1 MDISKRLKE
10 LREIHKLTQE
20 ELAQGLNVSR
30 TTISNYEN
38 GSRTPDISMINNIAD
53 FYNITINSI
62 FSDTIEYKSK
72 HKSRNLKYKIIS
84 IVSILFSLVIIIISN
99 VVTKEHDYGYDIYD
113 DELKVNN
120 SEVISVVEVL
130 EKVDNNTYKVNF
142 INSLK
147 GPSFSYLSIK
157 NKEIEVKYD
166 TCYLVFGNLIKDNE
180 EYKNYISIDCVE
192 VYDYLF
198 FYELDDYNKSILTS
212 EQENDVSSIIEYYSY
227 YINKEKP
234 KNIEYAYLLNP
245 RTEEYKIDNKDCF
258 SNPYDSFNLVNDF
271 NKNYLQLEADGYKY
285 IDIEIT
291 MKISDFKANK
301 GNIYLYKNNT
311 SNIEDEITSLNF
323 NYKILNAYKHDIV
336 SFNFTNIDI
345 SKLFVNNNYK
355 IDIRYD
361 YEGNN
366 SSYWTNKDID
376 IKIGYKM

>member
-198 FYELDDYNKSILTS
+198 FYELDNYNKSILTS

-258 SNPYDSFNLVNDF
+258 SNPYDSFNLDEDF
-271 NKNYLQLEADGYKY
+271 NVRYFDLEGKGYKY
-285 IDIEIT
+285 LDIEIT
-291 MKISDFKANK
+291 MKISDFKVNK
-301 GNIYLYKNNT
+301 GNIYLYR
-311 SNIEDEITSLNF
+311 
-323 NYKILNAYKHDIV
+323 NYSERTGQIVAKHDISYRILNISKYEKVTV
-336 SFNFTNIDI
+336 SFTNIDI
-345 SKLFVNNNYK
+345 KKLIYDNKEF
-355 IDIRYD
+355 IIRYD
-361 YEGNN
+361 YEGTSN
-366 SSYWTNKDID
+366 SYWTNKDID

>member
-157 NKEIEVKYD
+157 NKEIEVK
-166 TCYLVFGNLIKDNE
+166 VRE
-180 EYKNYISIDCVE
+180 WNY
-192 VYDYLF
+192 
-198 FYELDDYNKSILTS
+198 
-212 EQENDVSSIIEYYSY
+212 
-227 YINKEKP
+227 
-234 KNIEYAYLLNP
+234 
-245 RTEEYKIDNKDCF
+245 
-258 SNPYDSFNLVNDF
+258 
-271 NKNYLQLEADGYKY
+271 
-285 IDIEIT
+285 
-291 MKISDFKANK
+291 
-301 GNIYLYKNNT
+301 
-311 SNIEDEITSLNF
+311 
-323 NYKILNAYKHDIV
+323 
-336 SFNFTNIDI
+336 
-345 SKLFVNNNYK
+345 
-355 IDIRYD
+355 
-361 YEGNN
+361 
-366 SSYWTNKDID
+366 
-376 IKIGYKM
+376 

>member
-271 NKNYLQLEADGYKY
+271 NKNYLQLEAVGYKY